1 MNTEK
6 QWFVVER
13 HDGATSCTQLP
24 AKDAFRLFCK
34 IIAAGG
40 SAVCKNFVGGVK

>member
-1 MNTEK
+1 MK
-6 QWFVVER
+6 QWVVVER
-13 HDGATSCTQLP
+13 HDCVTSCTQLP

-40 SAVCKNFVGGVK
+40 NAVCKNFIGGVK